1 VSLIRGKGQVV
12 GDVEALTR
20 EAAEAEAVRA
30 FNLTPEQ
37 RSRLVVQERG

>member
-1 VSLIRGKGQVV
+1 VL
-12 GDVEALTR
+12 GDVEAPTR

-37 RSRLVVQERG
+37 RQTQNIPPERT